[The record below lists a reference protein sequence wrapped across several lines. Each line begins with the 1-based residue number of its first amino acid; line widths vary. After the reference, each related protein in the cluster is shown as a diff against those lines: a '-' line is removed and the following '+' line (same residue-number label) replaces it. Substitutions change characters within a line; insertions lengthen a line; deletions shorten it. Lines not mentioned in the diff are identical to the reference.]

1 MKKVF
6 VLLTLLSILF
16 NVSVADACTFT
27 IDCTH
32 YSALNAAAR
41 SALMP
46 GWGQGWN
53 GQKTKGWIVFG
64 IFAASVTGC
73 ILFNREAENN
83 YSDYEET
90 GAKNSSK
97 YDDYKDN
104 LNISRILGGVA
115 LATWIFAVADAYFV
129 GKSREEMYVRKH
141 FDIQMCSNDGVM
153 LKYRTKFS
161 I

>member
-1 MKKVF
+1 MKKLF
-6 VLLTLLSILF
+6 VLITVFSILF
-16 NVSVADACTFT
+16 NVSIADACTFK

-32 YSALNAAAR
+32 YSALNAAVR

-53 GQKTKGWIVFG
+53 EQKTKGWIVFG
-64 IFAASVTGC
+64 IFAGSVAGC
-73 ILFNREAENN
+73 ILFNREAEKN
-83 YSDYEET
+83 YSDYEEI
-90 GAKNSSK
+90 GARNSSK

-115 LATWIFAVADAYFV
+115 LATWIYAVVDAYFV
-129 GKSREEMYVRKH
+129 GKSRESLYVRNH
-141 FDIQMCSNDGVM
+141 FDVQLCSNDGVM
-153 LKYRTKFS
+153 LKYKTKFS

>member
-1 MKKVF
+1 MKKLF
-6 VLLTLLSILF
+6 ALLTVLAILF
-16 NVSVADACTFT
+16 NVPAANACTFT

-41 SALMP
+41 SSLMP

-53 GQKTKGWIVFG
+53 GQKTKGWIIFG
-64 IFAASVTGC
+64 IFAGSVTGC

-83 YSDYEET
+83 YSDYEKI
-90 GAKNSSK
+90 GAIDGSK

-115 LATWIFAVADAYFV
+115 LATWIYAVVDAYFV
-129 GKSREEMYVRKH
+129 GKSKENMYVKH
-141 FDIQMCSNDGVM
+141 FDVNYSEDGFMVRY
-153 LKYRTKFS
+153 KTRFS

>member
-1 MKKVF
+1 MKKLF
-6 VLLTLLSILF
+6 ALLTVLTILF
-16 NVSVADACTFT
+16 NVSVANACTFT

-64 IFAASVTGC
+64 IFAGSVTGC

-83 YSDYEET
+83 YSDYEKI
-90 GAKNSSK
+90 GSIDGSK

-115 LATWIFAVADAYFV
+115 LATWIYVDAYFV
-129 GKSREEMYVRKH
+129 GKSKENMYVKH
-141 FDIQMCSNDGVM
+141 FDVNYSEDGFMVRY
-153 LKYRTKFS
+153 KTRFS

>member
-1 MKKVF
+1 MKKLF
-6 VLLTLLSILF
+6 ALLTVLTILF
-16 NVSVADACTFT
+16 NVSVANACTFT

-64 IFAASVTGC
+64 IFAGSVTGC

-83 YSDYEET
+83 YSDYEKI
-90 GAKNSSK
+90 GSIDGSK

-115 LATWIFAVADAYFV
+115 LATWIYAVVDAYFV
-129 GKSREEMYVRKH
+129 GKSKENMYVKH
-141 FDIQMCSNDGVM
+141 FDVNYSEDGFMVRY
-153 LKYRTKFS
+153 KTRFS